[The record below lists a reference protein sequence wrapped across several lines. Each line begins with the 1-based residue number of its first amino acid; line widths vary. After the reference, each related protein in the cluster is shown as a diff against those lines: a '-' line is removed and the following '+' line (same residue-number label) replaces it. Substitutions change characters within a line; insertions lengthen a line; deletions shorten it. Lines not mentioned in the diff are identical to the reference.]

1 MAPSSYNILT
11 GPEGVIQRLTPLLQA
26 PDGGSRVQRSGWPVD
41 LPPNPRCRLRHHVG
55 AVVKLFQLSS
65 VETFLDQPRA
75 HRLQVQVVSL
85 AVAAP
90 WSHVVKRRDVHEV
103 QEAVT
108 EPIQQE
114 AVRAGARVDRARER
128 VAAAEKSCQEQ
139 LLATAGGRCN
149 GFTQNQ
155 RPGKSDRIEYA
166 PRRCVFIHFP
176 SFTFLHS
183 LSFSHFPSFTFLQSL
198 SFIHFAAAA
207 GPESAAPQMLGGDS
221 LARQQA
227 DGSLVDIVL
236 PPGWFSSVATEGTA
250 VCRAANDR
258 LRKIVALYVG
268 NLWRAG
274 SLPWVGEMSVTD
286 ICTWVRESGLGTDF
300 TSLAARV
307 VLRSPKPEVVVDTKV
322 WSTSLSH
329 PLSPASTLKCTDL
342 ARAGVVARHPER
354 KRQLHVWSSNDQ
366 QHRGLCG
373 RA

>member
-1 MAPSSYNILT
+1 MWSPPKTFPTSRRRRRLCPAMMTHVTL
-11 GPEGVIQRLTPLLQA
+11 GHHPESA
-26 PDGGSRVQRSGWPVD
+26 A
-41 LPPNPRCRLRHHVG
+41 RH
-55 AVVKLFQLSS
+55 
-65 VETFLDQPRA
+65 
-75 HRLQVQVVSL
+75 
-85 AVAAP
+85 
-90 WSHVVKRRDVHEV
+90 KRPYR
-103 QEAVT
+103 
-108 EPIQQE
+108 
-114 AVRAGARVDRARER
+114 VRAAKVRLH
-128 VAAAEKSCQEQ
+128 S
-139 LLATAGGRCN
+139 L
-149 GFTQNQ
+149 
-155 RPGKSDRIEYA
+155 S
-166 PRRCVFIHFP
+166 FIHFP
-176 SFTFLHS
+176 SFIS
-183 LSFSHFPSFTFLQSL
+183 LQSLPFSHFPSFTFLQSL

-227 DGSLVDIVL
+227 DGSLVR
-236 PPGWFSSVATEGTA
+236 GT
-250 VCRAANDR
+250 ANDR

-342 ARAGVVARHPER
+342 ARAGVVARHSER
-354 KRQLHVWSSNDQ
+354 KSQLHVWSSNDQ

>member
-1 MAPSSYNILT
+1 MMTHVTL
-11 GPEGVIQRLTPLLQA
+11 GHHPE
-26 PDGGSRVQRSGWPVD
+26 S
-41 LPPNPRCRLRHHVG
+41 
-55 AVVKLFQLSS
+55 
-65 VETFLDQPRA
+65 
-75 HRLQVQVVSL
+75 
-85 AVAAP
+85 AARQ
-90 WSHVVKRRDVHEV
+90 KRPYR
-103 QEAVT
+103 
-108 EPIQQE
+108 
-114 AVRAGARVDRARER
+114 VRAAKVRLH
-128 VAAAEKSCQEQ
+128 S
-139 LLATAGGRCN
+139 L
-149 GFTQNQ
+149 
-155 RPGKSDRIEYA
+155 S
-166 PRRCVFIHFP
+166 FIHFP
-176 SFTFLHS
+176 SFIS
-183 LSFSHFPSFTFLQSL
+183 LQSLPFSHFPSFTFLQSL

-236 PPGWFSSVATEGTA
+236 PPGLFPSVATEGTA

-286 ICTWVRESGLGTDF
+286 ICTWLRESGLGTDF

-342 ARAGVVARHPER
+342 ARAGVVARHSER
-354 KRQLHVWSSNDQ
+354 KSQLHVWSSNDQ